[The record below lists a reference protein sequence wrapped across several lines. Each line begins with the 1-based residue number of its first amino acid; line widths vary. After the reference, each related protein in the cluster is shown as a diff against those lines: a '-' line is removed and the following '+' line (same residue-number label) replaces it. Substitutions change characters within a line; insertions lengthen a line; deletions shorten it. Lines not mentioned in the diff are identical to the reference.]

1 MKDSTLKKLKFL
13 LTNRRREILEQVA
26 HLEWERDELG
36 TRSIEQIESA
46 QKDNLAHLIHKLEIF
61 QNPVLKQYRGYLR
74 MYTTICIYLSYLK
87 CYGLARIML

>member
-46 QKDNLAHLIHKLEIF
+46 QKDNLAHLI
-61 QNPVLKQYRGYLR
+61 Y
-74 MYTTICIYLSYLK
+74 
-87 CYGLARIML
+87 